1 MEQLYNNSDYHHQN
15 HHHDGGHN
23 HHGHHDGG
31 HHDHGHDGYD
41 HGGGNDPGSGQAQ
54 GNSYNQGPNGSG
66 QGQGIGG
73 AEQNPYGNGFQGHG
87 QGQGLGDT
95 GGQFDYG
102 GGQGQGQAFSGDQ
115 VHNPFDGYGSG
126 GHESGYG
133 HGQDFG
139 GYGQGQAVDP
149 SSGFGGSGTGT
160 GTGGGNIGISGA
172 GSGVGGGAQPIST
185 IPSVF
190 PYTTGVVPPPV
201 PFIPNRN
208 SSANNRIS
216 VNPSN
221 TSAQAE
227 YALLDLTSIPAP
239 QGSSNTSYRP
249 LDRFSSNASRDTH
262 NSGGGASGNS
272 PIPPPIPHPGSS
284 TISHSTWDESAQEY
298 RSDRPLSQAS
308 LASTT
313 LGPYQSIGSPIMYQD
328 FIPPPHIA
336 KAPQL
341 NNTNNTT
348 NALPLT
354 IATTAATTGGAG
366 VRRSVGAPQDRG
378 PEMLASPI
386 TSAYPSDLNAF
397 ERRGPQAHQDGT
409 YNPDSLFN
417 VVASTLRQ
425 PQGEGGP

>member
-1 MEQLYNNSDYHHQN
+1 MS
-15 HHHDGGHN
+15 
-23 HHGHHDGG
+23 
-31 HHDHGHDGYD
+31 
-41 HGGGNDPGSGQAQ
+41 
-54 GNSYNQGPNGSG
+54 
-66 QGQGIGG
+66 
-73 AEQNPYGNGFQGHG
+73 
-87 QGQGLGDT
+87 DT
-95 GGQFDYG
+95 GGHF
-102 GGQGQGQAFSGDQ
+102 GGQGQGQAIGGDQ

-149 SSGFGGSGTGT
+149 SSGFGGSGAGT
-160 GTGGGNIGISGA
+160 GAGGGNIGISGV
-172 GSGVGGGAQPIST
+172 GGGVGGGGGISGGAGSGFGVVGGGGVQPI
-185 IPSVF
+185 PSAY
-190 PYTTGVVPPPV
+190 PYTIGMVPPPV

-208 SSANNRIS
+208 SSANNHRLS

-221 TSAQAE
+221 TSAQTE

-239 QGSSNTSYRP
+239 QGSSSTSYRP
-249 LDRFSSNASRDTH
+249 LDRFSSNASRTTH
-262 NSGGGASGNS
+262 NSGSGAGGNS
-272 PIPPPIPHPGSS
+272 PIPPPIPPHPGST
-284 TISHSTWDESAQEY
+284 TISHSTWDESSQEY
-298 RSDRPLSQAS
+298 RPDRPLSQAS

-328 FIPPPHIA
+328 FIPPPTA
-336 KAPQL
+336 KSPQL
-341 NNTNNTT
+341 NNNNNNNTT
-348 NALPLT
+348 NVLPLK
-354 IATTAATTGGAG
+354 IATTATTGGAG

-397 ERRGPQAHQDGT
+397 ERRAPQENS
-409 YNPDSLFN
+409 YNPDSLYN